1 VPEFAYRATDR
12 MGKIVEGLMEAPVE
26 RDVIGKLQSMG
37 YIPIKVGHPGKTRSF
52 SLDIDIAGF
61 FKRISSKD
69 VMTFTQQLSTLIS
82 ASLPLDKSLSIV
94 AELTEKGE
102 FQKVINEVLSS
113 IQGGVTFAD
122 ALAKH
127 PKVFSKLY
135 VNMIKAGEAGGVL
148 EMILERL
155 VDFLE
160 GSQELKETVT
170 SAMLYPILLSGFCVL
185 IVVLFLTVIIP
196 MFSAMFEDAGDKVPA
211 SAQFLLG
218 LSAAIKG
225 YWWVIAGV
233 IGGTCFG
240 IKRYLATEQGKLKW
254 DELKLK
260 IFMIKTLVQKIEVA
274 RFARTLGTLIRS
286 GVPILQALNIV
297 KETIS
302 NLVIAGSLVGI
313 HEGIKEGEG
322 ISKPLKSA
330 GTFPPLAIHM
340 ITVGEETGR
349 LDEMLLKVADTYDK
363 DVRTAVKQFVSILEP
378 LLILFMAF
386 VVGSIVVTMILAII
400 SVNDIAF

>member
-1 VPEFAYRATDR
+1 MPEFSYRATDR

-26 RDVIGKLQSMG
+26 KDVIGKLQSMG
-37 YIPIKVGHPGKTRSF
+37 YIPIKVGPPGKTRSF

-82 ASLPLDKSLSIV
+82 AGLPLDKSLSIV

-102 FQKVINEVLSS
+102 FQKVINDVLSS

-122 ALAKH
+122 ALSKH

-225 YWWVIAGV
+225 YWWLIAGV

-240 IKRYLATEQGKLKW
+240 VKRYLATENGRLKW
-254 DELKLK
+254 HELQLKL
-260 IFMIKTLVQKIEVA
+260 FMIKTLVQKIEVA

-297 KETIS
+297 KETIG

-349 LDEMLLKVADTYDK
+349 LDEMLIKVADTYDK

>member
-1 VPEFAYRATDR
+1 MPEFAYRATDR

-102 FQKVINEVLSS
+102 FQKVINDVLSS

-148 EMILERL
+148 EMVLERL

-160 GSQELKETVT
+160 GSQELKETIT
-170 SAMLYPILLSGFCVL
+170 SAMLYPLLLSGFCVL
-185 IVVLFLTVIIP
+185 IIVLFLTVIIP
-196 MFSAMFEDAGDKVPA
+196 MFSAMFEDVGEKVPA
-211 SAQFLLG
+211 SAQLLLG
-218 LSAAIKG
+218 LSASIKG
-225 YWWVIAGV
+225 YWWVIAGI

-240 IKRYLATEQGKLKW
+240 IKRYLANEQGKLKW

-313 HEGIKEGEG
+313 HEGVKEGEG

-349 LDEMLLKVADTYDK
+349 LDEMLIKVADTYDK

>member
-1 VPEFAYRATDR
+1 MPEFAYRATDR